1 LLKGSLILKSKRSEI
16 SKLENLLFTLNEFYC
31 INQERFINFNIAV
44 SEALINAIVHG
55 NKEVEEKRVLVE
67 IHENADSLEV
77 VVKDE
82 GKGFNVN
89 KLPDPTESENLHKEH
104 GRGVYIMKILTDG
117 YDCITD
123 ASGTTVKLLILLEK
137 EEQNEKEIK

>member
-16 SKLENLLFTLNEFYC
+16 NKLENLLFTLNEFYC

-55 NKEVEEKRVLVE
+55 NKEVEEKRVLVD
-67 IHENADSLEV
+67 IYENADSLEV

-82 GKGFNVN
+82 GEGFNLN
-89 KLPDPTESENLHKEH
+89 KLPDPTKSENLHKEH
-104 GRGVYIMKILTDG
+104 GRGVYIMKLLTDG
-117 YDCITD
+117 YECITD
-123 ASGTTVKLLILLEK
+123 SDGTTVKLVILFKK
-137 EEQNEKEIK
+137 EGQGEIENK